1 MDHSIRHCGLVYL
14 SFHCRPDNDRGE
26 VMTKTTL
33 FKDICAIIVLTLLFI
48 AANRFCWNLEQVCN

>member
-1 MDHSIRHCGLVYL
+1 MHCIDDLGLFIVYY
-14 SFHCRPDNDRGE
+14 RPDNDRGE